1 MASKLSADAPIWL
14 PEIKVSGGDVTVLGC
29 VLPPSRTLLASKT
42 HSVDGKPLMICP
54 CCGNRYKNVA
64 TIKTHLKKAAL
75 RKH

>member
-14 PEIKVSGGDVTVLGC
+14 PKIKVSGVDVTVLGC
-29 VLPPSRTLLASKT
+29 VLPPSRTLLTSKT
-42 HSVDGKPLMICP
+42 HNVNGQPLMICP
-54 CCGNRYKNVA
+54 CCGIMYSTVA